1 MANTNSVLYQV
12 GQAVKAGLS
21 SAQIDG
27 VTSVAATPVGYNIG
41 IGTTNP
47 AYPLDVIGTLRVSEA
62 QTWLR
67 SNSNTS
73 STLYVNQEGS
83 NASAVFLGG
92 NVGIGTSSPSAPL
105 HIYHT
110 AGAASYTH
118 LTLPTKRIV

>member
-47 AYPLDVIGTLRVSEA
+47 AYPLDVI
-62 QTWLR
+62 
-67 SNSNTS
+67 
-73 STLYVNQEGS
+73 
-83 NASAVFLGG
+83 AV
-92 NVGIGTSSPSAPL
+92 
-105 HIYHT
+105 
-110 AGAASYTH
+110 SYTH
-118 LTLPTKRIV
+118 LTLPTILLV